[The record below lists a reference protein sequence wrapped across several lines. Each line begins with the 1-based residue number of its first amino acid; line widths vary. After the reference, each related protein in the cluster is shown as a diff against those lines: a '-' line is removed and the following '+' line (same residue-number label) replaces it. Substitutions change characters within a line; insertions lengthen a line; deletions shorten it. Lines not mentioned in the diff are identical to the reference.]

1 MQTESRHTVRD
12 LVEGS
17 ASTFEAIW
25 NEAGIP
31 AVREVGDTE
40 ITPVYNRG
48 AFAER
53 LRANRSELDDRAAEL
68 EEAGMESRATALR
81 EAKVYRGMGKLAL
94 MRAAS
99 ADDSEKIDKAVLEEM
114 EARNVIDRT
123 VAEESTPLA
132 FDPDILESLKG
143 DSPLIMGRTRRRGQQ
158 GYTAVYNRV
167 DSRESPIGRVP
178 ESVVRRLQDYA
189 RDFGFNRQDVDM
201 KIYADTAE
209 ISDFSA
215 TASADYMDLEEIGV
229 GARMSEF
236 ALFIEQEGLY
246 GRYNLDSLSSNSDG
260 TFEYAEGG
268 GTNSALEGGSPL
280 GGYAARGLAE
290 WYRLAQAALD
300 DGDAAVSAPYD
311 IVTDKSGTTSD
322 FATDLK
328 AEVAAMLQGPFAT
341 RPQDLEIWCSETFKD
356 TVENDFVGRAR
367 HDTNQNVIQFGGE
380 EISIKQD
387 IGLHTSPQ
395 IDQHTFVAQDEDG
408 DIQDAWDEYESGDA
422 DYEDRNVGD
431 EGDVFIV
438 NTAAWEAR
446 ELSPLASFPLAIR
459 GASNEVAMVQYGAN
473 VELSG
478 GLFGRYLQAY
488 GI

>member
-1 MQTESRHTVRD
+1 MPEAQETIRD
-12 LVEGS
+12 LMEGS
-17 ASTFEAIW
+17 SSAFEALW
-25 NEAGIP
+25 TEHDIP
-31 AVREVGDTE
+31 AIREVGDTK

-53 LRANRSELDDRAAEL
+53 LRADRSDLDQRAAEL
-68 EEAGMESRATALR
+68 EEAGLEDRAEALR

-94 MRAAS
+94 IRSAA
-99 ADDSEKIDKAVLEEM
+99 ADSSEGVETAVLEEM

-123 VAEESTPLA
+123 VAEESTPLV
-132 FDPDILESLKG
+132 FDPEVQETLKG
-143 DSPLIMGRTRRRGQQ
+143 DAPLIMGRTRRRGQQ
-158 GYTAVYNRV
+158 GYTLVFNRI
-167 DSRESPIGRVP
+167 DSRESPLGRVP
-178 ESVVRRLQDYA
+178 ESTARRLQDYA

-215 TASADYMDLEEIGV
+215 TASAHYMDLDELGV
-229 GARMSEF
+229 GSRMSEF

-246 GRYNLDSLSSNSDG
+246 GRYELDSVSVDGDG
-260 TFEYAEGG
+260 TFEYVEGG
-268 GTNSALEGGSPL
+268 GPQSALEGGSPL
-280 GGYAARGLAE
+280 GDYAARGLAE
-290 WYRLAQAALD
+290 WFRLAQAAID
-300 DGDAAVSAPYD
+300 NTSTNVESPYD
-311 IVTDKSGTTSD
+311 IVVDKSSTTSD

-328 AEVAAMLQGPFAT
+328 SEIAAMLQGPFAT
-341 RPQDLEIWCSETFKD
+341 RPSDLEIWCSETFKD

-387 IGLHTSPQ
+387 VGLYPSHNVDEHTY
-395 IDQHTFVAQDEDG
+395 VAQDEDG

-422 DYEDRNVGD
+422 DYESRSVGD

-446 ELSPLASFPLAIR
+446 ELSPLSTFPLAVR